1 MNFKLISVIA
11 LFLGLTASAQKG
23 VRVGYIDMDYILENV
38 AEYAEANTEL
48 DKKVKTWRTD
58 IELRQTEL
66 DNMRKVLANEKVLLT
81 KELIEEREEDIL
93 FKEKEMIDF
102 QQQCFGPNGLL
113 VRQKQR
119 LVQPIQDQVFN
130 AVQQIAKNKNFDYIF
145 DKSADAVMLYTADK
159 FDVSDLVLRSIN
171 RTSKR
176 TQLKSKSDKRQ
187 LELDE
192 NNTLE
197 QDKELQEREK
207 ALADKKAARQKLIA
221 EKKAAREKLRADKI
235 AEYEARRNALIELR
249 QRKKDSINALKNK

>member
-207 ALADKKAARQKLIA
+207 ALADKKAAR
-221 EKKAAREKLRADKI
+221 EKLRADKI